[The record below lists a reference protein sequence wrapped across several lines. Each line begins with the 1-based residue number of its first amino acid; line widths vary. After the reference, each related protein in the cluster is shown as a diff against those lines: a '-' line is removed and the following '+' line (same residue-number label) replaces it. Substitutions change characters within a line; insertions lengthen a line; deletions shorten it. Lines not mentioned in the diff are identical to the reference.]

1 MVRLFGVIASSVLLV
16 PSRSAVLI
24 AVNYN
29 PESSKHLH
37 LKEGRE
43 VKWKLEYIHLVSNK
57 HSKKDLWPLFHHR
70 AIIQG
75 GPSGSFFFLEM
86 SEAS

>member
-1 MVRLFGVIASSVLLV
+1 MVRLFGVIASSVLLM

-43 VKWKLEYIHLVSNK
+43 VK
-57 HSKKDLWPLFHHR
+57 
-70 AIIQG
+70 
-75 GPSGSFFFLEM
+75 
-86 SEAS
+86 